1 MEEGTLTMILTIA
14 IMLLFSAFF
23 SGMEIAFL
31 GRNRLREEIDRKQNP
46 LFNRIADTFSRNSS
60 NYITTILVGN
70 NIALVIYSMFMSKL
84 LLAAFGID
92 NTLVQTII
100 STVVIIFITFT
111 FLLTSFR
118 LLLGC
123 CYFLYVIPLPTF
135 L

>member
-14 IMLLFSAFF
+14 VMLLFSAFF

-46 LFNRIADTFSRNSS
+46 VFNRIADIFSRNSS

-84 LLAAFGID
+84 LLSAFGIE
-92 NTLVQTII
+92 NTLAQTII
-100 STVVIIFITFT
+100 STVVIIFI
-111 FLLTSFR
+111 
-118 LLLGC
+118 GE
-123 CYFLYVIPLPTF
+123 YIPKSIVLHNPNF
-135 L
+135 